1 MAKLSRAYDTEL
13 MQKSGTRLD
22 GRPAAVYS
30 GPPQHDTSP
39 SKPCG
44 IAHRSGWMW
53 QAICVAPSASKSRC
67 SANPASTSTI
77 RTRNTPSVPSPATS
91 AVCTCDQS
99 CVPPSNT
106 SHRTRRRDR
115 HLKGMGDSD
124 GDAGVEGKSTDL
136 CTPSHTRAVNDQ
148 TTIRTCCHPV
158 RRQGHLAR
166 VDRNQCRRWQ
176 SRSTHADGWGDKTER
191 ADVRLPWSAT

>member
-44 IAHRSGWMW
+44 IAHRCGWMW

-115 HLKGMGDSD
+115 LLKGMGDSD
-124 GDAGVEGKSTDL
+124 GDAGVERKSTDRPPRPTSGPSTTRPRSNL
-136 CTPSHTRAVNDQ
+136 LPPRPPGGTPCSRLSQSTPTRA
-148 TTIRTCCHPV
+148 
-158 RRQGHLAR
+158 
-166 VDRNQCRRWQ
+166 
-176 SRSTHADGWGDKTER
+176 K
-191 ADVRLPWSAT
+191 